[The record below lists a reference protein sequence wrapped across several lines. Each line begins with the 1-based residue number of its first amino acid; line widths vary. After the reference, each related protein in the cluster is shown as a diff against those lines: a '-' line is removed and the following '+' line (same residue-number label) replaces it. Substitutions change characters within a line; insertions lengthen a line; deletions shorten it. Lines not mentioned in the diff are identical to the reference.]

1 MKKLLIVEDD
11 QIVGTIYRH
20 KFQAAGFEVE
30 LATDGEAGLKAVSAF
45 RPSVVILDL
54 MLPKMNGVE
63 VLRRLRDQ
71 PETRGLPV
79 VVLTN
84 AYMSTLV
91 QDAWRAGANHC
102 MIKANCSPKQ
112 LVELVNKT
120 LSGTT
125 STPPPDFASMAAAF
139 PPGMQAPAPPPALL
153 TESPSPEHDTSFQ
166 TEVRQNFLTG
176 VSDQISELRSL
187 LQAFAKGE
195 GEPARLQKL
204 FTLYRKIH
212 TLTSNAAVS
221 GLSTAAEMSSA
232 LEALLKELYEKP
244 KNINSST
251 IRTVAQAIDLIS
263 VLFERKSNLDRTT
276 AMPPAI
282 LVVDDDAISRR
293 AVVIALQKASLN
305 CQELDDPIPA
315 LDVLS
320 ESAFDLIFLDVNM
333 PGMSGFDLCEKIR
346 SIPRHVKTPVIFVTG
361 LTDFETRTRS
371 TLSGGTD
378 MIAKPF
384 LFMELAVKALT
395 YLLKAQLTG
404 LKS

>member
-1 MKKLLIVEDD
+1 
-11 QIVGTIYRH
+11 
-20 KFQAAGFEVE
+20 
-30 LATDGEAGLKAVSAF
+30 
-45 RPSVVILDL
+45 
-54 MLPKMNGVE
+54 
-63 VLRRLRDQ
+63 
-71 PETRGLPV
+71 
-79 VVLTN
+79 
-84 AYMSTLV
+84 
-91 QDAWRAGANHC
+91 

-120 LSGTT
+120 LSGTA

-139 PPGMQAPAPPPALL
+139 PPGMQPPAPPPALL
-153 TESPSPEHDTSFQ
+153 SEGAPAEHDTSFQ

-176 VSDQISELRSL
+176 VSDQISELRAL
-187 LQAFAKGE
+187 LQAFAKGD
-195 GEPARLQKL
+195 GESARLPKL

-251 IRTVAQAIDLIS
+251 IRTVAQAIDLIA
-263 VLFERKSNLDRTT
+263 VLFERKSNLARPT
-276 AMPPAI
+276 ATPPAI

-293 AVVIALQKASLN
+293 AVVIALEKASLK
-305 CQELDDPIPA
+305 CQELDEPVPA
-315 LDVLS
+315 LEVLS
-320 ESAFDLIFLDVNM
+320 EKPFDLIFLDVNM

-346 SIPRHVKTPVIFVTG
+346 SIPQHSRTPVIFVTG
-361 LTDFETRTRS
+361 LTDFESRTRS

-395 YLLKAQLTG
+395 YLLKEQLAVA
-404 LKS
+404 KS